1 MKIFFTGII
10 IFIFSNLILGQ
21 ANVSISMNSPST
33 GANLS
38 AGSNINFD
46 FTISNTGSEPI
57 DAQDTIILLPTA
69 NRNRIAKDGP
79 SPDFVEW
86 ILNVDI
92 PANGGSYNFSESI
105 VVKGGVDGMLD
116 FCGNIKVFGSGWRG
130 VVETDLLDNQSCNE
144 VNWTSMPISLTEGS
158 KAELID
164 NSYYQK
170 GVYKIRLMNV
180 DPNQKI
186 SFELVNLTGKIIQ
199 SYTFQSSS
207 ADVSKDIALAA
218 PPKGIYIAR
227 LSSKSKALSIKKI
240 VVH

>member
-69 NRNRIAKDGP
+69 NGNRIAKDGP

-144 VNWTSMPISLTEGS
+144 VNWTIPI
-158 KAELID
+158 
-164 NSYYQK
+164 
-170 GVYKIRLMNV
+170 IRREC
-180 DPNQKI
+180 I
-186 SFELVNLTGKIIQ
+186 
-199 SYTFQSSS
+199 
-207 ADVSKDIALAA
+207 
-218 PPKGIYIAR
+218 
-227 LSSKSKALSIKKI
+227 KSD
-240 VVH
+240 